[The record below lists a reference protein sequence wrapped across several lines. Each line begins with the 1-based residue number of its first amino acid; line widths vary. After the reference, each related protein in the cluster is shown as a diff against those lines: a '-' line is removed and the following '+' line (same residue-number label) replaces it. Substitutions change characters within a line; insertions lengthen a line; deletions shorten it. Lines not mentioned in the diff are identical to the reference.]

1 MEAEAVGKPSIGF
14 IGLGHMGRPM
24 AGNLLEAGYDL
35 TVYDIVPEKMELLTG
50 AGAAAGRSCQDVAGR
65 SEIVITIVPDSPDV
79 ENAVL
84 GETGVIHGAKPEI
97 VLIEM
102 STIAPGVGRRVAA
115 TLREKGV
122 SMLDCPVSGGPQGAE
137 AGTLSIMAGGPAES
151 FDRCLP
157 ILEVLGER
165 IVHFGESGSGYMA
178 KLCNQVGCVVTIQ
191 AVCEVL
197 SLAAKAGLD
206 VRKVW
211 EVVGSGLA
219 ASRIMELH
227 GPKMLA
233 RDYAPGFAL
242 SLQEKDLRLVAA
254 AADEL
259 EMPLPAT
266 SVVHQLIRSLSAKGK
281 GELGTQA
288 LVLAMEDLADC
299 RVEG

>member
-1 MEAEAVGKPSIGF
+1 MGKPSIGF

-35 TVYDIVPEKMELLTG
+35 TVYDIVPEKMEPLTG

-165 IVHFGESGSGYMA
+165 IVNFGDSGSGYMA

-233 RDYAPGFAL
+233 RDYAPGFTL

>member
-1 MEAEAVGKPSIGF
+1 VGKPAIGF

-24 AGNLLEAGYDL
+24 ASNLLKAGYEL
-35 TVYDIVPEKMELLTG
+35 TVYDIVSEKMEPLAG
-50 AGAAAGRSCQDVAGR
+50 EGAAVGQSCQDVAAR
-65 SEIVITIVPDSPDV
+65 SEVTITIVPDSPDV

-84 GETGVIHGAKPEI
+84 GERGVIHGARPET

-115 TLREKGV
+115 ALREKGV

-137 AGTLSIMAGGPAES
+137 AGTLSIMAGGPAQS

-157 ILEVLGER
+157 MLEVLGER
-165 IVHFGESGSGYMA
+165 IVHFGDSGSGYMA

-266 SVVHQLIRSLSAKGK
+266 SVVHQLIRSLSAKGR

-299 RVEG
+299 RVAG